1 MVWTSEVETGSIL
14 VVKTKPDLRTKEG
27 KNMYNRANY
36 LNRKLKQKT
45 VAMNAEL
52 ETVCSSADGS
62 FGCPTPYLST
72 PDGRSEYN
80 RAYYKKRKAAGTLHG
95 DTKRP
100 YNRTF
105 FPKRQ
110 PGNQGFRNTSCKEK
124 PEDTPI
130 AEGENTEDAE
140 DSTSPDEK
148 PEETPIAACEN
159 TEMERPCKI
168 RKICG
173 GVMPPGTYYIGDPSY
188 VLGTPWTRAEVKDLR
203 MNGTLD
209 VLDRAH
215 LLPDGDVPG
224 WTEAYAERVKENEE
238 DAQVKAIEKD
248 AQDQGKFTLSN
259 GREIVVFDTAYGP
272 GLYTD
277 CKGRRYLVQSRSI
290 CLTLAEGLDNM
301 QQGNVIEYTEPFE
314 CVALVDSRPFS
325 GKRPF
330 SGGRVTIMHFGDEAG
345 IETEFHHRSSA
356 VKGQ

>member
-1 MVWTSEVETGSIL
+1 VNTE
-14 VVKTKPDLRTKEG
+14 D
-27 KNMYNRANY
+27 
-36 LNRKLKQKT
+36 
-45 VAMNAEL
+45 
-52 ETVCSSADGS
+52 AD
-62 FGCPTPYLST
+62 
-72 PDGRSEYN
+72 
-80 RAYYKKRKAAGTLHG
+80 
-95 DTKRP
+95 
-100 YNRTF
+100 
-105 FPKRQ
+105 Q
-110 PGNQGFRNTSCKEK
+110 NTS
-124 PEDTPI
+124 PEDI
-130 AEGENTEDAE
+130 ACENTEDAE
-140 DSTSPDEK
+140 ESTSPADMTEET
-148 PEETPIAACEN
+148 PIAPSVNTEDADQNTSPEDIACENTEDADQDTSPEDMTEETPIAACENTGDADQNTSPEDMTEETPIAACEN

-248 AQDQGKFTLSN
+248 EQDQGKFTLSN

-345 IETEFHHRSSA
+345 IETEFHHRSSV

>member
-1 MVWTSEVETGSIL
+1 MICSDPEEDPKPPTVNHKEARRLRDKLRKRKQRKNIKERAFLGEVPQDDSFAEVAVARISDRETTSIL
-14 VVKTKPDLRTKEG
+14 GIVDNPLDNPPEAVGKTIAMAKTIAMVD
-27 KNMYNRANY
+27 KN
-36 LNRKLKQKT
+36 
-45 VAMNAEL
+45 L
-52 ETVCSSADGS
+52 EVM
-62 FGCPTPYLST
+62 
-72 PDGRSEYN
+72 
-80 RAYYKKRKAAGTLHG
+80 
-95 DTKRP
+95 
-100 YNRTF
+100 
-105 FPKRQ
+105 
-110 PGNQGFRNTSCKEK
+110 
-124 PEDTPI
+124 
-130 AEGENTEDAE
+130 
-140 DSTSPDEK
+140 SP
-148 PEETPIAACEN
+148 
-159 TEMERPCKI
+159 ERPCKI

-345 IETEFHHRSSA
+345 IETEFHHRSSV